1 MKIESLEYI
10 DHASGWRLEKTDFDR
25 LTLLVGASGVGKSRI
40 LEAILHLRQIAGIFP
55 LPFYSS
61 NGVEWNIGFSTS
73 SGHVCE
79 WSGRF
84 ESGNPERKTS
94 QLGFLSIIGNIKNE
108 GSFNLEFERVAIDG
122 SSIVERRSEGIL
134 FKGKETVKLSRK
146 KSVFDLLREEEEIK
160 GIRDEFQKILFH
172 DSGPNKGLFNIINP
186 GMSFDVIAD
195 PEREFVTL
203 GGIRESD
210 DGIRNKFYLAY
221 ANGLSVFDDIK
232 GILMEVF
239 PYIQD
244 IRMEL
249 SRVKDIG
256 FPANFFSQEVQEAW
270 REIDSHFPRLQIKE
284 IGVTDWIGEERI
296 SSGMLKTLLHI
307 AELYLC
313 ADHSLILIDE
323 FENSLGVNCIDE
335 MTSTMLA
342 PERNLQFILTSHHPY
357 IINNIGPEYWKVVTR
372 KGSVVTTRDAAA
384 LGIGKSKH
392 EAFIQLINRE
402 EYSEGVTA

>member
-40 LEAILHLRQIAGIFP
+40 LQVVLHLSQIADP
-55 LPFYSS
+55 HPFLLHWPK
-61 NGVEWNIGFSTS
+61 GVEWSIRFSIS
-73 SGHVCE
+73 SGRVCE
-79 WSGRF
+79 WAGRF
-84 ESGNPERKTS
+84 ETK
-94 QLGFLSIIGNIKNE
+94 KKDKD
-108 GSFNLEFERVAIDG
+108 SFNIEFERLTINDSPVVD
-122 SSIVERRSEGIL
+122 RDLEGIR
-134 FKGKETVKLSRK
+134 FHGKETVKLSRRE
-146 KSVFDLLREEEEIK
+146 SVLDLLKEEEEIREIK
-160 GIRDEFQKILFH
+160 NEFSKILFD
-172 DSGPNKGLFNIINP
+172 DSGLNEGLLNFIGYGWRSSII
-186 GMSFDVIAD
+186 FDPKKEA
-195 PEREFVTL
+195 TL
-203 GGIRESD
+203 D
-210 DGIRNKFYLAY
+210 NIRNSNEGIKSKLYRTY
-221 ANGLSVFDDIK
+221 ANRLPIFNSVR
-232 GILMEVF
+232 EVLVEIF

-244 IRMEL
+244 IRVVLHEMNIP
-249 SRVKDIG
+249 DFMFDG
-256 FPANFFSQEVQEAW
+256 FSKKGQEMIKGVDKYII
-270 REIDSHFPRLQIKE
+270 RIQIKE

-384 LGIGKSKH
+384 LGIGRSKH